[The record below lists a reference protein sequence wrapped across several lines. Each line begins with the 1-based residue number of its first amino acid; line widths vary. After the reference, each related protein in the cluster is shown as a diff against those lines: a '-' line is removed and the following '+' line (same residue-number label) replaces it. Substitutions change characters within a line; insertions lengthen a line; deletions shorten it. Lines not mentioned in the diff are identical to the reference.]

1 MSIRIAGLVKKFGE
15 TTVLPGLDLDVA
27 TGELL
32 VLLGPSGCGKTTTM
46 RCVAGLE
53 TPTAGSISIGEVTVF
68 DEGKRIDVPIEER
81 RVGMVF
87 QSYAIWPHMT
97 VFENVAFPLEIAGV
111 AKAEA
116 RERVSEMLALVGL
129 ETYADRGASY
139 LSGGQM
145 QRVALARSLIHQPAV
160 LLMDEPL
167 SNLDARLRDRLRI
180 LLRELQTRFK
190 TTALYVTHDQ
200 QEALALADRIV
211 VLDAGTI
218 LQTGAPEELYR
229 APATRTVADF
239 LGYGNIF
246 DVSPFPQ
253 AAGTVRLEASGQI
266 LAAAQVPK
274 GAHAY
279 AACVRP
285 NDVRLHVAG
294 PDAGTAPNTLHGTIV
309 MASFQG
315 SFVHYRVRSEGLVW
329 DVHSVN
335 PPPVHVDDDVLLSI
349 APEHVLVVPAT

>member
-1 MSIRIAGLVKKFGE
+1 LGE

-53 TPTAGSISIGEVTVF
+53 TPSAGSISIGGVTVF
-68 DEGKRIDVPIEER
+68 DDVTRVDVPIEER

-97 VFENVAFPLEIAGV
+97 VYENVAFPLQIAGV
-111 AKAEA
+111 AKTEA
-116 RERVSEMLALVGL
+116 RERVMEMLGLVGL
-129 ETYADRGASY
+129 ETYAERGASY

-167 SNLDARLRDRLRI
+167 SNLDARLRDRLRV
-180 LLRELQTRFK
+180 LLRELQSRFK

-218 LQTGAPEELYR
+218 LQTGGPQELYR
-229 APATRTVADF
+229 APVSRTVADF

-246 DVSPFPQ
+246 EVNPQ
-253 AAGTVRLEASGQI
+253 PCAAGTVTLAVSGQT
-266 LAAAQVPK
+266 LNVAAVPADA
-274 GAHAY
+274 GAY

-285 NDVRLHVAG
+285 NDVRIAPAAG
-294 PDAGTAPNTLHGTIV
+294 GATLPPNTLRGTIV

-315 SFVHYRVRSEGLVW
+315 SFVHFRVRSEGLVW

-335 PPPVHVDDDVLLSI
+335 PPPVAVDDAVLLAI
-349 APEHVLVVPAT
+349 APEHVLVVPST